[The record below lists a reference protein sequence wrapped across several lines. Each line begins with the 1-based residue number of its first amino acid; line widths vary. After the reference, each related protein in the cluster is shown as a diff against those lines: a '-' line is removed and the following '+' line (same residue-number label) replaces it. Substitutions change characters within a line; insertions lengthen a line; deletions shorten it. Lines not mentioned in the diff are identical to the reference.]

1 MIIMLTDKWLHIKE
15 LYMLALKELVNFC
28 CLVIHVVYRDFKYD
42 YNYNTIT
49 HCKVIIVLGEHREEA
64 TSEGRPGT
72 SYPPRNE
79 EVSSEWE
86 GEGQR

>member
-1 MIIMLTDKWLHIKE
+1 MVAYQRIMHIGSE
-15 LYMLALKELVNFC
+15 RIGEFLLFSYTCSL
-28 CLVIHVVYRDFKYD
+28 YRDFKFD

-49 HCKVIIVLGEHREEA
+49 HCKVIIMLGEHGEEA

-79 EVSSEWE
+79 EVSSEGE